1 MATMFRM
8 TTRQMFTAA
17 IFGLLANV
25 HVTLELELVGQSFLH
40 LENTKITP
48 VDANNN
54 ITENQNSDRNF
65 SSIASSEI
73 QPVESENNE
82 PTSLTDDKYRVQTLS
97 GDFIPNV
104 INDTTTEEQNDLN
117 ENRNARASCRR
128 ASRFINNESVNK
140 LQEVVAQGKK
150 LRHRMLIITIGLGGF
165 MTLACFTIYILLNV
179 NVLSI
184 EAWGR
189 PALYISQTPA
199 WAFSML
205 FGVIPNDLISIRICN
220 LFMAVLLPL
229 AAAAILWAAIDR
241 WSNKRFE
248 VVENIDEVTFM
259 QCSADLPTLSC
270 ALWVSRMEGMRVND
284 NAFKRNSCEAIDS
297 TWEAGREWCL
307 ATGVKHFICSVIAH
321 LMKDRFPTFTNTDFL
336 DQMFYCVIHCGIYF
350 AYTPARRYH
359 VVAFFTSMVVKDETK
374 KAAAVAALL
383 GNVNAENSLKLAK
396 EKFRT
401 ICFSELREKD
411 FDKNNEDP
419 SSTNRLYSRTSRTA
433 LGECDVFLSHSWHDN
448 GKKKFAALK
457 SWCEKFET
465 KNGRHPR
472 LWLDKACI
480 DQKEIASDLLCLPL
494 FLAGCETLLI
504 IAGPTYTDRLW
515 CVMEVFVF
523 LQMGGSIHRV
533 TVIAIDV
540 EDEQEAMSSF
550 EVADINKC
558 KCYLESDRNK
568 LLGIVQQGF
577 GSFEKFNEVIRQ
589 VFQERMF
596 KERISLDQKITALA
610 KHTANQNRIIN
621 AKLDKVI
628 QDQAEKL
635 DNQAEQ
641 LDDQA
646 EQLDNQAR
654 LLENQAKLIEA
665 LTKTSVQMS
674 QDMAALKELMIK
686 QH

>member
-1 MATMFRM
+1 
-8 TTRQMFTAA
+8 
-17 IFGLLANV
+17 
-25 HVTLELELVGQSFLH
+25 
-40 LENTKITP
+40 
-48 VDANNN
+48 
-54 ITENQNSDRNF
+54 
-65 SSIASSEI
+65 
-73 QPVESENNE
+73 
-82 PTSLTDDKYRVQTLS
+82 
-97 GDFIPNV
+97 
-104 INDTTTEEQNDLN
+104 
-117 ENRNARASCRR
+117 
-128 ASRFINNESVNK
+128 
-140 LQEVVAQGKK
+140 
-150 LRHRMLIITIGLGGF
+150 
-165 MTLACFTIYILLNV
+165 
-179 NVLSI
+179 
-184 EAWGR
+184 
-189 PALYISQTPA
+189 
-199 WAFSML
+199 ML
-205 FGVIPNDLISIRICN
+205 FGIIPNDLIIVRVGS
-220 LFMAVLLPL
+220 LFLVVCMSLV
-229 AAAAILWAAIDR
+229 AAAILWSVINR
-241 WSNKRFE
+241 WFTERLE
-248 VVENIDEVTFM
+248 IVEYDDEINYT
-259 QCSADLPTLSC
+259 QCGVGLPTLSC
-270 ALWVSRMEGMRVND
+270 ALWVVDGLIQIVINLLFARKFSGNLARVKGETIYDKKRMEGMRMND
-284 NAFKRNSCEAIDS
+284 NAFKRNSRDAIDKG
-297 TWEAGREWCL
+297 WQLGREWCL
-307 ATGVKHFICSVIAH
+307 ATGVKRFTCSIIAH
-321 LMKDRFPTFTNTDFL
+321 LMKDRFPIFTNSDFL
-336 DQMFYCVIHCGIYF
+336 DQMIFSVIYCSVYVI
-350 AYTPARRYH
+350 YTPARRVH

-504 IAGPTYTDRLW
+504 IAGPTYTERLW

-558 KCYLESDRNK
+558 KCYLDSDRNK
-568 LLGIVQQGF
+568 LLGIVQQGRPQCPKFPEGF
-577 GSFEKFNEVIRQ
+577 GSFQKFNEVIRQ

-596 KERISLDQKITALA
+596 KESISLEEKINALA

-621 AKLDKVI
+621 SKVDKI
-628 QDQAEKL
+628 IKDQAEKL
-635 DNQAEQ
+635 DNQAQ
-641 LDDQA
+641 
-646 EQLDNQAR
+646 

-674 QDMAALKELMIK
+674 EDIAQLKELVIR